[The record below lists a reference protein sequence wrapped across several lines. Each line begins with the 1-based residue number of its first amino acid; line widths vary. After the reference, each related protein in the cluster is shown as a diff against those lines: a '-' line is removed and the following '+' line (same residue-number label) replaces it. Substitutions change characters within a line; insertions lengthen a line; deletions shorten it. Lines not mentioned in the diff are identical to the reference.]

1 MLEARGVTKGSWP
14 DSKPECEV
22 TLYALKASRQPDNYI
37 F

>member
-14 DSKPECEV
+14 DSKPEREV
-22 TLYALKASRQPDNYI
+22 TLYAFQAFRQPDNYI